1 MSKIQVASELWEF
14 MRHNKKYWMAP
25 IIITLVV
32 FGALLVVAKGSAIA
46 PFIYA
51 LF

>member
-1 MSKIQVASELWEF
+1 MSKLSTIVELWEF
-14 MRHNKKYWMAP
+14 MREQKKYWMAP
-25 IIITLVV
+25 IIITLIVV
-32 FGALLVVAKGSAIA
+32 GLLLIVAKGSVLA

>member
-1 MSKIQVASELWEF
+1 MSKLQVASELWEF
-14 MRHNKKYWMAP
+14 MRQNKKYWLAP
-25 IIITLVV
+25 IVIVL
-32 FGALLVVAKGSAIA
+32 LLVGFLLVAAKGSAIA